1 MVENKMKRRQSFF
14 PCIRRILLYLFAAIL
29 CICFIFPFFWM
40 LRTSLM
46 ELKQIF
52 LLPPVFLPDPLY
64 WQNYPEAFGH
74 FPLLRFIGNSFL
86 ISILSVVG
94 AVFTSSLCAFGF
106 SRIQWKL
113 REPIFTV
120 VLCSMM
126 LPYAVTIIPT
136 YLGWNMVGGVDTY
149 LPLILPSWC
158 GGGAMYIFLLRQF
171 FLSLPKE
178 LDESAIVDGAGY
190 FTIYSR
196 IILPLTKPALI
207 VVMLFSFQASWNDF
221 LSPIVY
227 LNTTDKYPMSVGL
240 QLFSSSYSVA
250 YGELM
255 AVAVIA
261 VLPCVLLFFAGQKY
275 FIEGIA
281 LTGIKG

>member
-1 MVENKMKRRQSFF
+1 M
-14 PCIRRILLYLFAAIL
+14 LYLFVLIL
-29 CICFIFPFFWM
+29 LVCFVFPFFWM

-46 ELKQIF
+46 EINQIF
-52 LLPPVFLPDPLY
+52 QLPPVFIPDPLY
-64 WQNYPEAFGH
+64 WQNYPGAFNT
-74 FPLLRFIGNSFL
+74 FPLLQFIGNSFI

-94 AVFTSSLCAFGF
+94 SVFTSSLCAFGF

-113 REPIFTV
+113 RNPIFTV

-136 YLGWNMVGGVDTY
+136 YLGWNAVGGVDTY
-149 LPLILPSWC
+149 LPLILPYWC

-171 FLSLPKE
+171 FLSIPKE

-190 FTIYSR
+190 FKIYYK

-207 VVMLFSFQASWNDF
+207 VVTLFSFQASWNDF
-221 LSPIVY
+221 LSPIIY
-227 LNTTDKYPMSVGL
+227 INTTDKYPMSVGL

-250 YGELM
+250 YGQLM
-255 AVAVIA
+255 AAAVIA
-261 VLPCVLLFFAGQKY
+261 ILPCIILFFIGQKY
-275 FIEGIA
+275 FVEGIA

>member
-1 MVENKMKRRQSFF
+1 MKRRQSFF

-136 YLGWNMVGGVDTY
+136 YLGWNMVDGVDTY

-207 VVMLFSFQASWNDF
+207 VVMLFSF
-221 LSPIVY
+221 
-227 LNTTDKYPMSVGL
+227 
-240 QLFSSSYSVA
+240 
-250 YGELM
+250 
-255 AVAVIA
+255 VIMWT
-261 VLPCVLLFFAGQKY
+261 L
-275 FIEGIA
+275 
-281 LTGIKG
+281 

>member
-1 MVENKMKRRQSFF
+1 MEKKSV
-14 PCIRRILLYLFAAIL
+14 RITKKAVLYLFVLIL
-29 CICFIFPFFWM
+29 LVCFVFPFFWM

-46 ELKQIF
+46 EINQIF
-52 LLPPVFLPDPLY
+52 QLPPVFIPDPLY
-64 WQNYPEAFGH
+64 WQNYPGAFNT
-74 FPLLRFIGNSFL
+74 FTLLQFIGNSFI

-94 AVFTSSLCAFGF
+94 SVFTSSLCAFGF

-113 REPIFTV
+113 RNPIFTV

-136 YLGWNMVGGVDTY
+136 YLGWNAVGGVDTY
-149 LPLILPSWC
+149 LPLILPYWC

-171 FLSLPKE
+171 FLSIPKE

-190 FTIYSR
+190 FKIYYK

-207 VVMLFSFQASWNDF
+207 VVTLFSFQASWNDF
-221 LSPIVY
+221 LSPIIY
-227 LNTTDKYPMSVGL
+227 INTTDKYPMSVGL

-250 YGELM
+250 YGQLM
-255 AVAVIA
+255 AAAVIA
-261 VLPCVLLFFAGQKY
+261 ILPCIILFFIGQKY
-275 FIEGIA
+275 FVEGIA

>member
-1 MVENKMKRRQSFF
+1 
-14 PCIRRILLYLFAAIL
+14 
-29 CICFIFPFFWM
+29 
-40 LRTSLM
+40 
-46 ELKQIF
+46 
-52 LLPPVFLPDPLY
+52 
-64 WQNYPEAFGH
+64 
-74 FPLLRFIGNSFL
+74 
-86 ISILSVVG
+86 
-94 AVFTSSLCAFGF
+94 
-106 SRIQWKL
+106 
-113 REPIFTV
+113 
-120 VLCSMM
+120 
-126 LPYAVTIIPT
+126 
-136 YLGWNMVGGVDTY
+136 
-149 LPLILPSWC
+149 
-158 GGGAMYIFLLRQF
+158 MYIFLLRQF